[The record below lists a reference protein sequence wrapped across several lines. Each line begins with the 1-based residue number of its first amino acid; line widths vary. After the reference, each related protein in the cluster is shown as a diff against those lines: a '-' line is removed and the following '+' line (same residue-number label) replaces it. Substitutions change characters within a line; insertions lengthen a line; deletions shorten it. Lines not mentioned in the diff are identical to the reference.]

1 MARSLLKPIHEAFS
15 FAFRAPNGAPRHRH
29 NPQSRLDMTQETTP
43 RALPKWLTPVTE
55 YGPLGAF
62 FVAYLLYD
70 LMVATAIVIGA
81 TVIAV
86 LVSLI
91 VARKIPWMPLV
102 TAAVVSVFGGLTLY
116 LDNDAFIKMKPTIVQ
131 LLFAAILL
139 GGLAIKRMPLK
150 LVMGRSLP
158 MPDAAWRALT
168 IRFAVFFVFMAAL
181 NEVIWRTQSTD
192 LWVSFDVFGQMILT
206 LLFIAAQIPFL
217 MRHGEDI
224 DETDQ

>member
-1 MARSLLKPIHEAFS
+1 MNEET
-15 FAFRAPNGAPRHRH
+15 
-29 NPQSRLDMTQETTP
+29 SRPTP
-43 RALPKWLTPVTE
+43 PKWLMPVTE

-70 LMVATAIVIGA
+70 LMVATAVVIGA
-81 TVIAV
+81 TVVAV

-102 TAAVVSVFGGLTLY
+102 TAGVVGVFGGLTLY
-116 LDNDAFIKMKPTIVQ
+116 LDDDAFIKMKPTIVQ
-131 LLFAAILL
+131 SLFAAVLL

-158 MPDAAWRALT
+158 MPDTAWRALT
-168 IRFAVFFVFMAAL
+168 IRFAVFFLFMAAL

-206 LLFIAAQIPFL
+206 VLFIAAQIPFL
-217 MRHGEDI
+217 MRHGE
-224 DETDQ
+224 ESEEPDQ